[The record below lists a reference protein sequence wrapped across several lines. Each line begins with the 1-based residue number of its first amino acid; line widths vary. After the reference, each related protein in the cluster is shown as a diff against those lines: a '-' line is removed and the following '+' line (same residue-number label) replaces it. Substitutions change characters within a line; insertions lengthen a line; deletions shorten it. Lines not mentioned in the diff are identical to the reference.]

1 MNDIHSWKFSLQT
14 EMKSHVILFL
24 LLFFSSKLVRSL
36 DNCNTVEIEGMKGL
50 SSELAQFQLNL
61 DSEFVTPTDDQNS
74 FVFDDSTNQF
84 YKLTYGPVNIEIQ
97 SKPATQNMIRL
108 KVIIAKAPDD
118 EVRNVFKGNFLIK
131 NFDVSSPV
139 QFENAFCVVTGSFVD
154 CTCCEDYQRANAN
167 IQQCRS
173 YESSNQMDFSFS
185 TFLENYGIIY
195 ASGTTWS
202 VNDAPLV
209 FFKFSAIEYPQPN
222 PPIITIQR
230 QNREPYNYET
240 VSCEFSELMNIG
252 CKVDLS
258 WRTEQ
263 LSIKIQRGQ
272 YDTSDTVANFKI
284 VNSQLKTDAECKDG
298 SSPQAISYYWACP
311 HGQTAPSTF
320 RTNVFSCPNAPGF
333 DKTKSVN
340 GDTYTAAALYFEST
354 TNINVGTQWSY
365 IRLYYAKN
373 NYILKYKK
381 AEDTSV
387 KPAYLNSM
395 FIADL
400 VLSYY
405 EYRPL
410 EYNTI
415 QLNFV
420 PDKSAVVFKN
430 VFCLQEDT
438 KRLLCVCCAEGVDD
452 PFCTTQPIVDL
463 HFHGVAGRL
472 GSIRGS
478 ARSWVSQLGDL
489 PKVNFLL
496 NSFAPSFPKL
506 SSDVY
511 TMTGNAIPPIEH
523 SGQCNANYL
532 CSFDIHTNSQKLIF
546 KMHDHVIMEIPIAN
560 NLIDLNT
567 NDPVCHDVQSSS
579 VDWKAC
585 MCPIG
590 VEMSS
595 STCHLQ
601 QPKKCSSATPSAGQ
615 TVSTIR
621 FTDPEFNGIPI
632 NGKVQR
638 KYLTDIST
646 GTPRYFTLTYE
657 QIQGFATKRP
667 SSPSA
672 FLMNITV
679 GDWQTTSQ
687 PSGTITG
694 VIGFKV
700 NSNDW
705 FIFENAFC
713 AVDHGTVECSCCEL
727 NTVDGLC
734 ATIELVSHVNFVF
747 STLIDAYGLI
757 TGSGVI
763 RLDVQ
768 KNLMLEGHTLDAMFN
783 APFVIALST
792 SKSGTTKKLTECN
805 DWATCQVQMTDDDL
819 SADVILLQLKFQGL
833 TTLSTLTTIKLDN
846 KKIKVDDYQCV
857 TYEDSRSQTSGCVC
871 KSGQPKDSNC
881 PSINSISCDDNKN
894 VIVRSVDGLIIS
906 SPAVSIQT
914 TSIFQKPAQE
924 TDVIYGY
931 VQDANNNFYSIV
943 YSSFTNTNSKDR
955 FTMKLKLGPM
965 TSTAPGNLIGQI
977 ELNFDLN
984 NAGIIFAEA
993 QCLQRNANKVDCAC
1007 SFINIPRAEVTP
1019 MTKVIATTPSTVEEK
1034 NPCAEATKSSDFCDI
1049 DPKDDMNNT
1058 DLDQYANQT
1067 NEKIEEKIESGTM
1080 TADDLQVVSELL
1092 VKMADVKDASTEQRK
1107 SVLSVV
1113 NSALNVQSTTFEESS
1128 QETKNR
1134 FLKSINTIAESSIDD
1149 LEYLDGTQFGL
1160 HKTSVGCEEKNDG
1173 WTGIVDDGEKF
1184 KKAEETDKQVA
1195 SIELDKSKLCNKAT
1209 GQSRAVYF
1217 VIFRNSRLFTQS
1229 NEKRTQSFAV
1239 TGHETTSTFDRC
1251 KMNFHET
1258 NGLVLSSVIL
1268 DGNQTESVNARMKF
1282 KKDQNA
1288 SSLPSHSNL
1297 AVTWWD
1303 QTEWSTERQCKMH
1316 EENGEFVAHC
1326 DHLTNFALLIQRSST
1341 DPMLCST
1348 FLDKLSFWLLLASA
1362 TCLCILFTIYFTRI
1376 VPVVKDNILIRMLNN
1391 TYRPTA
1397 DSFIVFYVCV
1407 MLLFYLIFIVLIDQ
1421 STTGSRLVCKLTAA
1435 VLYNL
1440 FLTALIVNIFQ
1451 AWNLIRVCAWSS
1463 RMEFVLG
1470 IMTWRLIAFPVA
1482 FGLPIVVC
1490 VTVWFIDHNFFYRG
1504 DEYCWIQ
1511 PKSVIFAVLIP
1522 VTIMLINS
1530 AVTFVIFCFRMFPSC
1545 FRLCGSASTAVRLS
1559 TGTSKHKIREALQL
1573 LIAVLFAQF
1582 LLGFPWLLQY
1592 PAMFSSKI
1600 TVWHYLFAVLN
1611 GSNGIILLFMYI
1623 CGRAMAFYETTIVSN
1638 SRSTDSTANH

>member
-1 MNDIHSWKFSLQT
+1 MRSQVLMLLISL
-14 EMKSHVILFL
+14 LFL
-24 LLFFSSKLVRSL
+24 SINGDSTPVGCKDVQ
-36 DNCNTVEIEGMKGL
+36 IEGMKGL

-154 CTCCEDYQRANAN
+154 CTCCEDHQRANAEN
-167 IQQCRS
+167 TTECRS
-173 YESSNQMDFSFS
+173 YESSNQIDIHTSTYIAGFGSIYGEGTAWTSDKNNEIFFKYYEFAFLSDARPFMHISFYDS
-185 TFLENYGIIY
+185 NNVAFKAYDCAVNDLLMAGCRAALTADTKKVSLKGAKGSQEAGNAIVVLEIENY
-195 ASGTTWS
+195 
-202 VNDAPLV
+202 
-209 FFKFSAIEYPQPN
+209 K
-222 PPIITIQR
+222 
-230 QNREPYNYET
+230 
-240 VSCEFSELMNIG
+240 
-252 CKVDLS
+252 
-258 WRTEQ
+258 
-263 LSIKIQRGQ
+263 IKQF
-272 YDTSDTVANFKI
+272 DHCMDN
-284 VNSQLKTDAECKDG
+284 
-298 SSPQAISYYWACP
+298 SSPAELQYMCLCP
-311 HGQTAPSTF
+311 HGQPMSSECQTIVLMPQI
-320 RTNVFSCPNAPGF
+320 
-333 DKTKSVN
+333 
-340 GDTYTAAALYFEST
+340 YTPTHQAAAFYFKGSIPSSIPDQYQYTSGSYNGIVYKLMFKTTTGYST
-354 TNINVGTQWSY
+354 YPKSDGGLLDVVIKYSEAQEHVTGT
-365 IRLYYAKN
+365 ITAN
-373 NYILKYKK
+373 
-381 AEDTSV
+381 
-387 KPAYLNSM
+387 
-395 FIADL
+395 FDL
-400 VLSYY
+400 V
-405 EYRPL
+405 
-410 EYNTI
+410 
-415 QLNFV
+415 
-420 PDKSAVVFKN
+420 KN
-430 VFCLQEDT
+430 VITFQPTFCTRKSNDQMV
-438 KRLLCVCCAEGVDD
+438 CVCCTAGSKD
-452 PFCTTQPIVDL
+452 PFCATVPAVDM
-463 HFHGVAGRL
+463 HFQGTAGSF
-472 GSIRGS
+472 GHVRGM
-478 ARSWVSQLGDL
+478 ARAWVSELKDT
-489 PKVNFLL
+489 PKMNFYLSL
-496 NSFAPSFPKL
+496 MAPSFPDT
-506 SSDVY
+506 SSVSY
-511 TMTGNAIPPIEH
+511 IITGDAAPSVDKPGHCQVN
-523 SGQCNANYL
+523 NL
-532 CSFDIHTNSQKLIF
+532 CSFDIHTNSQKGIF
-546 KMHDHVIMEIPIAN
+546 KMHDNVIMEIPIAN

-579 VDWKAC
+579 DDWKAC

-595 STCHLQ
+595 STCHLPL
-601 QPKKCSSATPSAGQ
+601 PKSCSHALPLTDQ
-615 TVSTIR
+615 TALTIR

-679 GDWQTTSQ
+679 GDLQTTSQ

-694 VIGFKV
+694 VVGFEV

-734 ATIELVSHVNFVF
+734 ATMNSLSQADYIF
-747 STLIDAYGLI
+747 STIVDNVGLI

-819 SADVILLQLKFQGL
+819 SADDILLQLKFQGL

-846 KKIKVDDYQCV
+846 GKIKVSESQCLASDNSD
-857 TYEDSRSQTSGCVC
+857 ELSRGCVC

-881 PSINSISCDDNKN
+881 PSINTIDCENGKVN
-894 VIVRSVDGLIIS
+894 GKLIDGVVS
-906 SPAVSIQT
+906 SFPAVSIQT
-914 TSIFQKPAQE
+914 TLEFKEP
-924 TDVIYGY
+924 TDNVEVMIENL
-931 VQDANNNFYSIV
+931 QDANNASYSLL
-943 YSSFTNTNSKDR
+943 YSKLKDISDNQ
-955 FTMKLKLGPM
+955 FTMKLKIGPLK
-965 TSTAPGNLIGQI
+965 SSSASENGQI

-984 NAGIIFAEA
+984 NEGVVFSEA
-993 QCLQRNANKVDCAC
+993 YCLRKSAYKFDCFC
-1007 SFINIPRAEVTP
+1007 SSKDLPSNSVSS
-1019 MTKVIATTPSTVEEK
+1019 TTPSTVEEK

-1049 DPKDDMNNT
+1049 DPKDDMNTTN
-1058 DLDQYANQT
+1058 LDQYANQT
-1067 NEKIEEKIESGTM
+1067 NEKLDEKIESGTM

-1092 VKMADVKDASTEQRK
+1092 VKMADIKDASTEQRK

-1184 KKAEETDKQVA
+1184 KKAEKTDNQVA

-1268 DGNQTESVNARMKF
+1268 DGNQTGNVNARMKF

-1326 DHLTNFALLIQRSST
+1326 DHLTNFALLIVSCN
-1341 DPMLCST
+1341 LE
-1348 FLDKLSFWLLLASA
+1348 AS
-1362 TCLCILFTIYFTRI
+1362 
-1376 VPVVKDNILIRMLNN
+1376 
-1391 TYRPTA
+1391 
-1397 DSFIVFYVCV
+1397 
-1407 MLLFYLIFIVLIDQ
+1407 
-1421 STTGSRLVCKLTAA
+1421 
-1435 VLYNL
+1435 
-1440 FLTALIVNIFQ
+1440 
-1451 AWNLIRVCAWSS
+1451 
-1463 RMEFVLG
+1463 
-1470 IMTWRLIAFPVA
+1470 
-1482 FGLPIVVC
+1482 
-1490 VTVWFIDHNFFYRG
+1490 H
-1504 DEYCWIQ
+1504 
-1511 PKSVIFAVLIP
+1511 
-1522 VTIMLINS
+1522 
-1530 AVTFVIFCFRMFPSC
+1530 
-1545 FRLCGSASTAVRLS
+1545 
-1559 TGTSKHKIREALQL
+1559 
-1573 LIAVLFAQF
+1573 
-1582 LLGFPWLLQY
+1582 
-1592 PAMFSSKI
+1592 
-1600 TVWHYLFAVLN
+1600 
-1611 GSNGIILLFMYI
+1611 
-1623 CGRAMAFYETTIVSN
+1623 
-1638 SRSTDSTANH
+1638 